1 MGGRAAR
8 PCWRMG
14 VGGGESY
21 LHERD
26 QPAAAVTKAPPR
38 AFAGVVSARPGRRL
52 LPKIDNSLTRTS
64 SARRRARARRRP
76 CPSAAG

>member
-14 VGGGESY
+14 VGGGEGY

-26 QPAAAVTKAPPR
+26 QPAAAATEA
-38 AFAGVVSARPGRRL
+38 S
-52 LPKIDNSLTRTS
+52 
-64 SARRRARARRRP
+64 RARSREW
-76 CPSAAG
+76 CPLLGPGAGFRFCLR

>member
-26 QPAAAVTKAPPR
+26 QPAAAVTEA
-38 AFAGVVSARPGRRL
+38 S
-52 LPKIDNSLTRTS
+52 
-64 SARRRARARRRP
+64 RARSREW
-76 CPSAAG
+76 CPLLGPGAGFRFCLR